1 MSETSKQMRAEW
13 SVNDAKRDAGLTTPE
28 TVERFDDL
36 LYGPD
41 AVWNRLDV
49 YRPKKERGNRLPV
62 IVSIHGGGWVYGDKE
77 LYQFYCMSL
86 AERGFAVV
94 NFTYRLAP
102 ESKFPAQL
110 EDANLVMRWV
120 HENSETYLFDLDN
133 IFMVGD
139 SAGAHLLGLY
149 TAVCT
154 CPEYAARYEFKA
166 PEGFVPRA
174 LGLNCGAYEPL
185 SGDAH
190 EGEGMNRDLMG
201 DLLPEKGSERERR
214 LVNVTEH
221 VNGSWPPV
229 YLMTAVGD
237 FCLDQAPKL
246 KEKLVEAGV
255 PCEYHVYGDREHP
268 LYHVFHLTVQ
278 EAEGRQCNDQE
289 CEFFR
294 RMMKRGGSAE

>member
-28 TVERFDDL
+28 GVERFDDL

-41 AVWNRLDV
+41 QVWNRLDV

-110 EDANLVMRWV
+110 EDTNLVMKWV
-120 HENSETYLFDLDN
+120 FENGAEYGFDLEN

-149 TAVCT
+149 TAICT
-154 CPEYAARYEFKA
+154 SPEYAAQFDFTA
-166 PEGFVPRA
+166 PRGFVPRA

-185 SGDAH
+185 NYEEHAVG
-190 EGEGMNRDLMG
+190 GKKRDLMG
-201 DLLPEKGSERERR
+201 DLLPENGSERERR
-214 LVNVTEH
+214 LINVTDH
-221 VNGSWPPV
+221 VNSSFPPV
-229 YLMTAVGD
+229 YLMTALGD

-246 KEKLVEAGV
+246 EAKLKEAGV
-255 PCEYHVYGDREHP
+255 HCEYRIYGTQEQP

-278 EAEGRQCNDQE
+278 EEEGQRCNDEQ
-289 CEFFR
+289 CGFFR
-294 RMMKRGGSAE
+294 RMMR